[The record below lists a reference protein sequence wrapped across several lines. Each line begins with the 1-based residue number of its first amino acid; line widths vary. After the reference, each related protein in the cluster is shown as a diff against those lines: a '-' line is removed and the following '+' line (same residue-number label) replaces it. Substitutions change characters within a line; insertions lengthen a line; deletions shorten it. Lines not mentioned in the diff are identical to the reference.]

1 MPLNPNIF
9 RFIQEHLDDNPDQL
23 LWKKNDYPDNR
34 VVIAVEQIQARENI
48 KDKLPSWY
56 ACRDRT
62 MFFRNNSSLQVTT
75 CHGGLSL

>member
-48 KDKLPSWY
+48 KDKLPS
-56 ACRDRT
+56 
-62 MFFRNNSSLQVTT
+62 
-75 CHGGLSL
+75 